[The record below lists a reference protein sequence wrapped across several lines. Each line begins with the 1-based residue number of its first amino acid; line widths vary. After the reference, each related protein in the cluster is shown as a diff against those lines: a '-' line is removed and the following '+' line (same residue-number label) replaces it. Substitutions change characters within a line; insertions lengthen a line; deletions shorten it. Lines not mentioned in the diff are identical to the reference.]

1 MPVFQHLASYG
12 LGDKHFRKIPQEI
25 EALQFIQMDIG
36 PASLTT
42 ILAEP
47 LALAVQAPI
56 HILLD
61 HRFGQLVFG
70 QHGRDFFGRIK
81 TRRRKFPFCLA

>member
-36 PASLTT
+36 PA
-42 ILAEP
+42 
-47 LALAVQAPI
+47 
-56 HILLD
+56 
-61 HRFGQLVFG
+61 
-70 QHGRDFFGRIK
+70 
-81 TRRRKFPFCLA
+81 